1 MFSIKIPKNISL
13 LLIGSMFLIFAL
25 SLVLATSENL
35 IQSVAG
41 VHQLNA
47 KNSTQYHDAL
57 SNENILANA
66 NSKCNGSLWKFIP
79 TPSRLRV
86 INPCIS
92 ITGIVDVIRLHPP
105 DGDTNLGIK
114 LDSQYN
120 YMLTKAN
127 YSNKLMHGDM
137 WIEMICQ
144 HKNVSDNPIK
154 KGGCKG
160 YSGPHFIVPA
170 KGEHVKITGSYVLDI
185 REGGHAEIHPVTS
198 INVIR

>member
-1 MFSIKIPKNISL
+1 MFSIKIPQNISL
-13 LLIGSMFLIFAL
+13 FLRGSIFLIFGL
-25 SLVLATSENL
+25 SLVLATSENI

-41 VHQLNA
+41 VYQLNG
-47 KNSTQYHDAL
+47 KNPTQHHDAL
-57 SNENILANA
+57 SNKSILAKA

-79 TPSRLRV
+79 TPSRLRIV
-86 INPCIS
+86 NPCIS

-160 YSGPHFIVPA
+160 YNGPHFIVPA
-170 KGEHVKITGSYVLDI
+170 KGEHVNITGSYVLDI
-185 REGGHAEIHPVTS
+185 REGGHAEIHPVSS
-198 INVIR
+198 IDVIR

>member
-1 MFSIKIPKNISL
+1 MFNIKIPQNISL
-13 LLIGSMFLIFAL
+13 LLRGSIFLIFGL
-25 SLVLATSENL
+25 SLVLATSVNI
-35 IQSVAG
+35 IQSVGG
-41 VHQLNA
+41 VYQLNG
-47 KNSTQYHDAL
+47 KNPPQYQDIL
-57 SNENILANA
+57 SNKNILANA
-66 NSKCNGSLWKFIP
+66 NSKCNESLWKFIP
-79 TPSRLRV
+79 TPSRLRIV
-86 INPCIS
+86 NPCIS

-120 YMLTKAN
+120 GMLTKAN

-137 WIEMICQ
+137 WVEMICQ

-160 YSGPHFIVPA
+160 YNGPHFIVPS
-170 KGEHVKITGSYVLDI
+170 KGEHVNITGSYVLDI
-185 REGGHAEIHPVTS
+185 REGGHAEIHPVSS